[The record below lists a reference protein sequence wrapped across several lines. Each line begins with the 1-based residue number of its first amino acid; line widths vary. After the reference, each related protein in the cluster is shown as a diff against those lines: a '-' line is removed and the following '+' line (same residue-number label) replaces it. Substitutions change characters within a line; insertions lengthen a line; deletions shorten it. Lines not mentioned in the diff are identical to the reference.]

1 MMHLLAGGVPFDPT
15 AFVGVGILGLFLSIL
30 VFALIVVILAL
41 KGYALWYAAKRDEK
55 WWFVVML
62 IINTAGILE
71 LCYLVFVVKKWPK
84 MFTDRMNGS
93 SSSSSS
99 KPADVDVAK

>member
-1 MMHLLAGGVPFDPT
+1 MMHSWNNYPLWGPAPFMGLGVIGVFLALLGA
-15 AFVGVGILGLFLSIL
+15 AL
-30 VFALIVVILAL
+30 VIVVIAL

-71 LCYLVFVVKKWPK
+71 LVYLIFIVKKWHHRITK
-84 MFTDRMNGS
+84 RHEDHN
-93 SSSSSS
+93 
-99 KPADVDVAK
+99 